1 MWCKSIPSF
10 LIWFRQLFLKVCRY
24 SLTVNGLNS
33 GVTCGREVRSS
44 GWGQPWEGLLS
55 VVAIDSLV
63 VERSV
68 TNTDDSPSQ
77 DYFLDQTT
85 RSIHILYAWVAQSIP
100 RPRRLSLWFMV
111 GKRQYLPPP
120 PPLHLLQ
127 LFIQFFNMYPGL
139 RVHSP
144 LLAQEGQLKW
154 RSLQFTVKTK
164 HLSLYLSLK
173 DVLQFGIVMPTR

>member
-1 MWCKSIPSF
+1 
-10 LIWFRQLFLKVCRY
+10 
-24 SLTVNGLNS
+24 
-33 GVTCGREVRSS
+33 
-44 GWGQPWEGLLS
+44 
-55 VVAIDSLV
+55 
-63 VERSV
+63 
-68 TNTDDSPSQ
+68 
-77 DYFLDQTT
+77 
-85 RSIHILYAWVAQSIP
+85 
-100 RPRRLSLWFMV
+100 MV

-154 RSLQFTVKTK
+154 RSLQFTVKTR

-173 DVLQFGIVMPTR
+173 DVLQLGIVTPTRSKAKNIERTDETTPTHNAPLWVFN

>member
-1 MWCKSIPSF
+1 
-10 LIWFRQLFLKVCRY
+10 
-24 SLTVNGLNS
+24 
-33 GVTCGREVRSS
+33 
-44 GWGQPWEGLLS
+44 
-55 VVAIDSLV
+55 
-63 VERSV
+63 
-68 TNTDDSPSQ
+68 
-77 DYFLDQTT
+77 
-85 RSIHILYAWVAQSIP
+85 
-100 RPRRLSLWFMV
+100 MV

-164 HLSLYLSLK
+164 HLGLYLSLK
-173 DVLQFGIVMPTR
+173 DVLQLGIVMPTRSKAKNIERTDETALTHNAPLWVFN

>member
-1 MWCKSIPSF
+1 M
-10 LIWFRQLFLKVCRY
+10 V
-24 SLTVNGLNS
+24 
-33 GVTCGREVRSS
+33 
-44 GWGQPWEGLLS
+44 
-55 VVAIDSLV
+55 IDSQV
-63 VERSV
+63 VERSI

-77 DYFLDQTT
+77 DYSLDQTT
-85 RSIHILYAWVAQSIP
+85 RSIHISYAWVAQSIP

-173 DVLQFGIVMPTR
+173 DVLQLGIVMPTRSKAKNIERTDETTLTHNAPLWVFNWFQP